1 MIYRKLILVL
11 SIFIITENYCKS
23 QSVYISGKH
32 FGGKSIFITIQDE
45 LLNRFT
51 KEMEYDT
58 ATNSNQSISISI
70 SRPQFI
76 YIFEIFKNKKV
87 GYYPALIF
95 PGDSLEVYY
104 DDTHCWFEG
113 KYKHEYMFV
122 NQMRNIDIYTRDL
135 EVKCIE
141 CPNEYPKYKRRR
153 IAYINQM
160 NDSLDFRPTFKT
172 YLEKEVEVSYLWG
185 WLQAY
190 NPYAKN
196 KPKKNI
202 SNEYIDSLHALK
214 KIFILDSTLIQTIH
228 YSWYSTYLKF
238 YNRFLAENDYF
249 KNPSLDK
256 QFESAIHNFD
266 GLYRDL
272 LLTLLIKDEI
282 LENDINPNHV
292 QIFNEYCLNER
303 YSEHIRHKLD
313 EKLSVASFDKLGNLP
328 LLNTKSKNTQF
339 KEIIDNKIT
348 YIDFWASW
356 CKPCREEIPYSKKLK
371 EEYQKK
377 GIKFVYI
384 STDESNLAWQKA
396 IKQMN
401 LPKKE
406 SYVVPKGYESEITKK
421 LKIISIPRYIIV
433 DKNGQVINPNAPR
446 PSDPKLTLIFDELLK
461 K

>member
-1 MIYRKLILVL
+1 MA
-11 SIFIITENYCKS
+11 IINCQS
-23 QSVYISGKH
+23 QSVYITGKH

-45 LLNRFT
+45 LTNRFT
-51 KEMEYDT
+51 REMEYDT
-58 ATNSNQSISISI
+58 ITNSNYPISVSI

-76 YIFEIFKNKKV
+76 YIFEIFKDKKV

-104 DDTHCWFEG
+104 DNTQCWFEG

-122 NQMRNIDIYTRDL
+122 NQMESIGLSTEKL
-135 EVKCIE
+135 EIKCIE
-141 CPNEYPKYKRRR
+141 CPNEYINYKRKR
-153 IAYINQM
+153 ISYINQM
-160 NDSLDFRPTFKT
+160 SDSLGFRIAFRD
-172 YLEKEVEVSYLWG
+172 YLEKKIEVSYLWG

-190 NPYAKN
+190 FPYAKN
-196 KPKKNI
+196 KPKNNVSKD
-202 SNEYIDSLHALK
+202 YIDSLYALK
-214 KIFILDSTLIQTIH
+214 KIFVLDSTLIQTIH
-228 YSWYSTYLKF
+228 YSWYGNYLKF
-238 YNRFLAENDYF
+238 YNRFLSENDYF
-249 KNPSLDK
+249 INPSLDK
-256 QFESAIHNFD
+256 QFESALQNFD
-266 GLYRDL
+266 GIYRDL

-282 LENDINPNHV
+282 LENDINSNHIR
-292 QIFNEYCLNER
+292 IFDEYCVNER
-303 YSEHIRHKLD
+303 YRAYIRHKLD

-356 CKPCREEIPYSKKLK
+356 CRPCREEMPYSKKLK

-377 GIKFVYI
+377 GINFVYI

-396 IKQMN
+396 IKQMD

-406 SYVVPKGYESEITKK
+406 NYVVPKGYDSEITKK
-421 LKIISIPRYIIV
+421 LKIISIPRYIII